1 MTIKEIYDLV
11 ISRGIDADFRSN
23 EAIKDTQNRLKA
35 RYEKMSDRDKDEF
48 DAERLENPF
57 SDSRILFG
65 DPEKKVKRILVGI
78 DIDGDEMLL
87 AKELGGIDLVISH
100 HPRGKA
106 LAGLDDV
113 MQLQVDTLHLHG
125 VPVNIAEKLL
135 RKRIDEVSRG
145 IAPSNH
151 NRVVDIARHL
161 NIPLMCTHTPCDN
174 LAARFVDDK
183 LRNDNPIFV
192 EDVLDSL
199 REVPEYREAM
209 SIGAG
214 PRIFLGGADNRVGNI
229 ITDMTGG
236 TEGSPEIYEKLA
248 QAGVGTVVGM
258 HISEK
263 HRTEAEKA
271 NINVVIAGHMS
282 SDSIGMNLF
291 LDWLKDN
298 DIEILTC
305 SGLIRVSRL
314 GK

>member
-11 ISRGIDADFRSN
+11 ISKGIDFDFRTN
-23 EAIKDTQNRLKA
+23 ETIKESQDRLRTK
-35 RYEKMSDRDKDEF
+35 YEKMSDDEKEEF
-48 DAERLENPF
+48 DVERLDNPF

-65 DPEKKVKRILVGI
+65 DPNKEVKKVLAGI

-113 MQLQVDTLHLHG
+113 MQLQVDLLNLHG

-135 RKRIDEVSRG
+135 KKRIAEVSRG
-145 IAPSNH
+145 LAPANH
-151 NRVVDIARHL
+151 NRVVDIAKHL
-161 NIPLMCTHTPCDN
+161 GIPLMCTHTPCDN
-174 LAARFVDDK
+174 MAARFVDDK
-183 LRNDNPIFV
+183 LKANKLDFV
-192 EDVLDSL
+192 EDVIKCL
-199 REVPEYREAM
+199 REIPEYREAI

-214 PRIFLGGADNRVGNI
+214 PTIFLGDSDNRAGNI
-229 ITDMTGG
+229 IVDMTGG
-236 TEGSPEIYEKLA
+236 TEGSSEIYEKLA
-248 QAGVGTVVGM
+248 QAGIGTVVGM

-263 HRTEAEKA
+263 SRTEAEKA

-291 LDWLKDN
+291 LDWLEERE
-298 DIEILTC
+298 IEVLTC

>member
-1 MTIKEIYDLV
+1 MTIKEIYDLA
-11 ISRGIDADFRSN
+11 ISKGIDADLRSN
-23 EAIKDTQNRLKA
+23 DTIKESQDRLRT
-35 RYEKMSDRDKDEF
+35 RYEKMGDEEKEEF
-48 DAERLENPF
+48 DVERLANPF

-65 DPEKKVKRILVGI
+65 DPDAKVKRVLVGI

-113 MQLQVDTLHLHG
+113 MQLQVDLLNLHG
-125 VPVNIAEKLL
+125 VPVNVAEKLL
-135 RKRIDEVSRG
+135 RKRIAEVSRG

-151 NRVVDIARHL
+151 NRVVDIAKHL
-161 NIPLMCTHTPCDN
+161 DIPLICTHTPCDN
-174 LAARFVDDK
+174 LAAGFVDAK
-183 LRNDNPIFV
+183 LKADNPVFV
-192 EDVLDSL
+192 EDVINSL
-199 REVPEYREAM
+199 REVPEYREAI
-209 SIGAG
+209 SVGAG
-214 PRIFLGGADNRVGNI
+214 PMIFLGGPDNRVGNI
-229 ITDMTGG
+229 MIDMTGG

-248 QAGVGTVVGM
+248 QAGIGTVVGM

-263 HRTEAEKA
+263 NRSEAEKA
-271 NINVVIAGHMS
+271 NINVVVAGHMS

-291 LDWLKDN
+291 LDWLEESG
-298 DIEILTC
+298 IEVLTC

>member
-11 ISRGIDADFRSN
+11 ISKGIDADFRSN
-23 EAIKDTQNRLKA
+23 EAIKDTQNRLKV
-35 RYEKMSDRDKDEF
+35 RYEKMSDREKEDF
-48 DAERLENPF
+48 DVERLENPF

-65 DPEKKVKRILVGI
+65 NPEKKVKRILVGI
-78 DIDGDEMLL
+78 DIDGAEILL
-87 AKELGGIDLVISH
+87 AKELGKIDLVISH

-106 LAGLDDV
+106 LSGLEDV
-113 MQLQVDTLHLHG
+113 MQLQVDTLHFHG

-174 LAARFVDDK
+174 LTERFLDDK
-183 LRNDNPIFV
+183 LKNDNPIFV
-192 EDVLDSL
+192 EDVIESL
-199 REVPEYREAM
+199 HEIPEYREAI
-209 SIGAG
+209 SVGAG
-214 PRIFLGGADNRVGNI
+214 PRIFLGSVDSRVGKI
-229 ITDMTGG
+229 ITDMAGG
-236 TEGSPEIYEKLA
+236 TEGSSEIYEKLA

-263 HRTEAEKA
+263 NRTEAEKA

-291 LDWLKDN
+291 LDWLEDN